1 MGIRHIALF
10 RWNDTVTPDQ
20 VEQVITA
27 LSKLPAAIPE
37 LKNYAFG
44 ADLGFAAGNYDFA
57 VVADLDGEDG
67 FRAYQDHPDH
77 RAALAI
83 IAPMLAD
90 RVAVQFAL

>member
-44 ADLGFAAGNYDFA
+44 ADLGLAAGNYDFA
-57 VVADLDGEDG
+57 VVADLDGDEASG
-67 FRAYQDHPDH
+67 PTRTILTTG
-77 RAALAI
+77 AALAI